1 MAARLV
7 WDQEVPG
14 SNPGSP
20 TIIFV
25 EIDITQDY
33 LEDILNIDLGGLY
46 ELF

>member
-20 TIIFV
+20 TN
-25 EIDITQDY
+25 IDIKQDKK
-33 LEDILNIDLGGLY
+33 EDINNYILLSGGKY